1 MSEAKLYQILSD
13 DQPKGI
19 PWEKAAAQFV
29 KLKMASGGLIPE
41 QIEELHALAKQAE
54 AAKQAEPVTV
64 SKEEIAQAMKK
75 GILSGAR
82 SSVRGDISRSADV
95 RRKRGEEISKN
106 VGTLAGILGG
116 GAAGKKLVGGKA
128 GAIGGAAL
136 GAILGHGTGKTVGRE
151 IDRARIRAQRK
162 GATIEKQ
169 SGILQPDQPRAKDVI
184 PGRGPEAREARTAL
198 REKLRAGCPGQEKTS
213 DFEADKT
220 AQVPIPIYT
229 DKKGRTP
236 LGSTLAG
243 IGLGGLAAGGG
254 LYAAHKLGV
263 PEHVMNYAVPATAL
277 LGVGGGAS
285 LGSYLGAQ
293 RSNKK
298 IDEKRLAHLLEQEKM
313 GEATKTAAVSRVRAM
328 LMAKKASVL
337 KRAQEEDEAIPVEYL
352 DSMEQP
358 GEEEALPPE
367 IEEFMQAQQEANEAE
382 FFRQKAEEAEDRAA
396 QAEEQA
402 DMAAAAADQAQQQA
416 DMTAQQS
423 EMQAQATQQQSEMAQ
438 QQSQMASQDA
448 VNARNEA
455 LSAQQQNIQMR
466 QAITSFRQQLMDLVA
481 QDPTT
486 MMPPPAV
493 PQGPAPGMEEGAAG
507 PPPEAGPPPGA
518 EMPPGAP
525 GAPPGMPPG
534 AEGAMPPPGAEMA
547 PPGPPAPPQGPP
559 GMPPGMPPGPP
570 AGPPVT
576 PPMG

>member
-1 MSEAKLYQILSD
+1 MSEEKLYQILSD

-41 QIEELHALAKQAE
+41 QIEELHEL
-54 AAKQAEPVTV
+54 AKQAEPVTV

-75 GILSGAR
+75 GILSGAAG
-82 SSVRGDISRSADV
+82 SVRGDISRSANV
-95 RRKRGEEISKN
+95 RRTRGENISKN
-106 VGTLAGILGG
+106 VGALAGALGG
-116 GAAGKKLVGGKA
+116 GAAGKKLVGGPA
-128 GAIGGAAL
+128 GAIGGAAI
-136 GAILGHGTGKTVGRE
+136 GALLGHGAGKTVGQE
-151 IDRARIRAQRK
+151 IDRARIKSRGKKSAS
-162 GATIEKQ
+162 IEKQ
-169 SGILQPDQPRAKDVI
+169 SGLLQPDQPRAKDVI
-184 PGRGPEAREARTAL
+184 PGRGPEARAERDAF
-198 REKLRAGCPGQEKTS
+198 REKLRAGCPGQEKNS
-213 DFEADKT
+213 DFD
-220 AQVPIPIYT
+220 
-229 DKKGRTP
+229 
-236 LGSTLAG
+236 
-243 IGLGGLAAGGG
+243 
-254 LYAAHKLGV
+254 
-263 PEHVMNYAVPATAL
+263 
-277 LGVGGGAS
+277 
-285 LGSYLGAQ
+285 
-293 RSNKK
+293 
-298 IDEKRLAHLLEQEKM
+298 QEKT
-313 GEATKTAAVSRVRAM
+313 GEARVRSM
-328 LMAKKASVL
+328 LMAKKAALL

-352 DSMEQP
+352 ESMEQP
-358 GEEEALPPE
+358 EEEEALPPE

-382 FFRQKAEEAEDRAA
+382 FFRQKAEEAEDRAS

-423 EMQAQATQQQSEMAQ
+423 EMQAQATQQQAEMAQ

-570 AGPPVT
+570 AGPPT
-576 PPMG
+576 QPPVG